1 MSKAFFVCCSDVVV
15 HRLEMMISKL
25 PTQSS
30 VMTVMA
36 KAVVKASKGLLRDF
50 SELENLQVSIKQNKS
65 FVTSADLKANKILK
79 DALLYARPT
88 YSLISEESEEII
100 GEDPSHKW
108 IIDPLDGTLNYMHG
122 VPHWA
127 ISVALEKD
135 DEIIAAITYDPV
147 KDEMFWAEK
156 GCGAYLND
164 KKIRVSGRRLASDVL
179 LTVASIKHVSG
190 NVVNSVSG
198 VRKTGCVTLD
208 MAYIAAG
215 RSDLLFLTDK
225 NPNKW
230 DVAAGMLLIKEAGGI
245 VATENG
251 KTTSNFSDVS
261 IICNI
266 NLMPDAAQIYKTLQ
280 K

>member
-1 MSKAFFVCCSDVVV
+1 
-15 HRLEMMISKL
+15 MMISKL

-251 KTTSNFSDVS
+251 KTTSNSSDVS
-261 IICNI
+261 IMCNI
-266 NLMPDAAQIYKTLQ
+266 NLMPDAAQIYKTLHYKHNQ
-280 K
+280 EDK

>member
-1 MSKAFFVCCSDVVV
+1 MSKAFFVCCSYVVV